1 MSAHTQG
8 PWRAGR
14 GCVVADHPV
23 PEMNGSDAVDYYG
36 GHLIAE
42 SIAPQNIPPIA
53 AAPELLTSLQ
63 DLIQDE
69 RFGTDSYCEVCQRHA
84 PKDDAGHVIG
94 KVVHREDCMI
104 GRAGA
109 AITKATGAAA

>member
-23 PEMNGSDAVDYYG
+23 PEMNGSDAVEYYG

-42 SIAPQNIPPIA
+42 SIAPQNIPVIS
-53 AAPELLTSLQ
+53 AAPEMLALLQELVDIEGAQ
-63 DLIQDE
+63 P
-69 RFGTDSYCEVCQRHA
+69 GTQAWAEKVLA
-84 PKDDAGHVIG
+84 VI
-94 KVVHREDCMI
+94 D
-104 GRAGA
+104 
-109 AITKATGAAA
+109 KATGSAA

>member
-23 PEMNGSDAVDYYG
+23 PEMGGSDAVDYYG

-42 SIAPQNIPPIA
+42 SIAPQNIPLIST
-53 AAPELLTSLQ
+53 APEMLALLQELVDIEGAQ
-63 DLIQDE
+63 PGNQVWAE
-69 RFGTDSYCEVCQRHA
+69 
-84 PKDDAGHVIG
+84 
-94 KVVHREDCMI
+94 KVL
-104 GRAGA
+104 A
-109 AITKATGAAA
+109 AIAKATGVAK